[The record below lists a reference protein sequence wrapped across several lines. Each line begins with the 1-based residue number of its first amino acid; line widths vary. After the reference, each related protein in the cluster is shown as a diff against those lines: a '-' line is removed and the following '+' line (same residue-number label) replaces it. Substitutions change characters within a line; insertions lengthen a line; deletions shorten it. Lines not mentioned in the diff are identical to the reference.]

1 MLPQEIVFDT
11 RKCKPTEYEIKK
23 QSFWRHTEELTVSNE
38 EFIETIRK
46 RRLYTFKAHSPRS
59 IFIFYIRDYR
69 TVPFFDLH
77 KLFKKRHLHPFLAY
91 KAGAGYYI
99 LFSFVKSYSGV
110 YADRIYEAI
119 SLLINQEYPD
129 MCSLTTF
136 EEEIIY
142 RPIFYAKDII
152 FQDIKAVAY
161 LFQVH
166 EIYQDILKYN
176 LSIEPYSPLH
186 TVKENIRNVFYDT
199 FKEKLKSPLYNISK
213 PSIDQLTDNSKLTDI
228 NNIHGYSFNYLSISN
243 IYISDIAAYQQNT
256 VQNYSPKN
264 SITISILTMLYQL
277 NLLNIFNVS
286 VDALFLDLVGTKD
299 TYGFVYKQADKYY
312 YTTLDYDAKVYTIIG
327 LVQELFQ
334 QITYQFK
341 VHPID
346 AYFWLINEIGIQ
358 MKGSSYMDLHNG
370 EEYLDIITHAPKLKK
385 KSKILYDR
393 LTRNSTY
400 LHRTVL
406 KCILKEA
413 ITTQYYHNPFCFPY
427 LHCIISMK
435 QLEKKCSGHMRHYT
449 KKSIQKS
456 LLLLIDLGLIEKV
469 PDSQLSDYVKTHLD
483 IKSKEKYGRR
493 VSVFRI
499 PYCSNELFKRA
510 EYRIQH
516 KELLYSPQDLAVRF
530 FDNDKEAQEPFFG
543 QERDMRITSDG
554 TEPVQERILSFIIER
569 VQERGYVSFTD
580 VTKYTVRLL
589 NNNEGNARRFL
600 RSFLAN
606 RLPKKDLVCRCYSID
621 IQKGF
626 KITEKLHFGSSRIIF
641 KKELKNHG

>member
-1 MLPQEIVFDT
+1 LPQEIVFDT

-23 QSFWRHTEELTVSNE
+23 QSFWRHTEVLTVSNE

-59 IFIFYIRDYR
+59 IFIFYIRDYKS
-69 TVPFFDLH
+69 VPFFDLH

-152 FQDIKAVAY
+152 FQDMKAVAY

-166 EIYQDILKYN
+166 EIYQNILKYN

-186 TVKENIRNVFYDT
+186 TVEENIRNVFYDT
-199 FKEKLKSPLYNISK
+199 FKERLQSPLYNISK
-213 PSIDQLTDNSKLTDI
+213 PSIYQLTDNSKLTDI

-243 IYISDIAAYQQNT
+243 IYKADIATHQQNT
-256 VQNYSPKN
+256 VQNNSPKN

-277 NLLNIFNVS
+277 NLLNIFNIS
-286 VDALFLDLVGTKD
+286 VDALFLDLVGAKD
-299 TYGFVYKQADKYY
+299 TYGFVYKHDDKYY
-312 YTTLDYDAKVYTIIG
+312 YTTLDYDAKVYTIIS

-346 AYFWLINEIGIQ
+346 VYFWLINEIGIETDTIRTQ
-358 MKGSSYMDLHNG
+358 LQNG
-370 EEYLDIITHAPKLKK
+370 HKYLDIIKHSDKLKHKNSIVYKRLTNKTTVYRDILSYLIETAINDKYYNANLKFSYLACVVSIKNLSCIVK
-385 KSKILYDR
+385 KSDKR
-393 LTRNSTY
+393 VREA
-400 LHRTVL
+400 L
-406 KCILKEA
+406 K
-413 ITTQYYHNPFCFPY
+413 
-427 LHCIISMK
+427 
-435 QLEKKCSGHMRHYT
+435 
-449 KKSIQKS
+449 
-456 LLLLIDLGLIEKV
+456 LLIHLGLIEKV
-469 PDSQLSDYVKTHLD
+469 PDSEFSEYITEHLD
-483 IKSKEKYGRR
+483 IKSKEEYGRR

-499 PYCSNELFKRA
+499 PYCSDELFKRV
-510 EYRIQH
+510 EYCIQH

-554 TEPVQERILSFIIER
+554 TELVQKRILSFIIER
-569 VQERGYVSFTD
+569 VQEHGYVSFTA
-580 VTKYTVRLL
+580 VTKYTIGLL
-589 NNNEGNARRFL
+589 NNNEWNARRFL

-606 RLPKKDLVCRCYSID
+606 RLPKKDLVCRCYSMD
-621 IQKGF
+621 IQKRF

>member
-1 MLPQEIVFDT
+1 MPQEVVFDT

-23 QSFWRHTEELTVSNE
+23 QSFWRHTEALTVSNE

-46 RRLYTFKAHSPRS
+46 RRLYTFKSHSPRS
-59 IFIFYIRDYR
+59 IFVFHIRDYR
-69 TVPFFDLH
+69 SVPFFDLH
-77 KLFKKRHLHPFLAY
+77 KLFKKRNLHPFLAY
-91 KAGAGYYI
+91 KAGTGYYV
-99 LFSFVKSYSGV
+99 LFSFVKPYSGV

-129 MCSLTTF
+129 MCLLTTF

-142 RPIFYAKDII
+142 RPVFYAKDII
-152 FQDIKAVAY
+152 FQDIKAVTY

-166 EIYQDILKYN
+166 EIYQDILKHN
-176 LSIEPYSPLH
+176 LSIEPYSPLQM
-186 TVKENIRNVFYDT
+186 VKENIRNVFLDT
-199 FKEKLKSPLYNISK
+199 FKEELQFPLYNISK
-213 PSIDQLTDNSKLTDI
+213 PSIDQLTDNSKLTIKDI
-228 NNIHGYSFNYLSISN
+228 SGYSFNYLSISN
-243 IYISDIAAYQQNT
+243 IYNSGIITHQQNT
-256 VQNYSPKN
+256 AQNRSPKN
-264 SITISILTMLYQL
+264 SITISVLTMLYQL

-286 VDALFLDLVGTKD
+286 VDALFLDLVGAKD

-312 YTTLDYDAKVYTIIG
+312 YTTLDYNAKVYTIIS

-370 EEYLDIITHAPKLKK
+370 EEYLDIVTHAPKLKR
-385 KSKILYDR
+385 KSKILYNR

-413 ITTQYYHNPFCFPY
+413 VTTQYYHNPFCFSY
-427 LHCIISMK
+427 LHCIISIK
-435 QLEKKCSGHMRHYT
+435 QLENKCSGHMRHYT
-449 KKSIQKS
+449 QKSIRQS

-469 PDSQLSDYVKTHLD
+469 PDSQLSDYVKAHLD

-499 PYCSNELFKRA
+499 PYCSDELFKRA

-543 QERDMRITSDG
+543 QELDMHMTSDG
-554 TEPVQERILSFIIER
+554 TEQIQEQILSFIIGR
-569 VQERGYVSFTD
+569 IQKRGYVSFTT
-580 VTKYTVRLL
+580 VTEYTAGLL
-589 NNNEGNARRFL
+589 NNTKNNARRFL

-606 RLPKKDLVCRCYSID
+606 RLPKKNLVCRCYNMD
-621 IQKGF
+621 IQKRF

-641 KKELKNHG
+641 KKEWKNNG

>member
-1 MLPQEIVFDT
+1 MPQEVVFDT

-23 QSFWRHTEELTVSNE
+23 QSFWRHTEALTVSNE

-46 RRLYTFKAHSPRS
+46 RRLYTFKGHSPRS
-59 IFIFYIRDYR
+59 IFVFHIRDYES
-69 TVPFFDLH
+69 VPFFDLH
-77 KLFKKRHLHPFLAY
+77 KLFKKRNLHPFLAY
-91 KAGAGYYI
+91 KAGTGYYV
-99 LFSFVKSYSGV
+99 LFSFVKPYSGV
-110 YADRIYEAI
+110 YVDRIYEAI

-166 EIYQDILKYN
+166 EIYQDILKHN
-176 LSIEPYSPLH
+176 LSIEPYSPLQ
-186 TVKENIRNVFYDT
+186 TVKENIRNVFLDT
-199 FKEKLKSPLYNISK
+199 FKEKLQSPLYNISK

-243 IYISDIAAYQQNT
+243 IYRADIVIHQQNI
-256 VQNYSPKN
+256 VQNHSTIN
-264 SITISILTMLYQL
+264 SITISVLTMLYQL

-286 VDALFLDLVGTKD
+286 VDALFLDLVGAKN

-312 YTTLDYDAKVYTIIG
+312 YTTLDYNAKVYTIIS

-346 AYFWLINEIGIQ
+346 VYFWLINEIGIETDTLRTQ
-358 MKGSSYMDLHNG
+358 LRSGYK
-370 EEYLDIITHAPKLKK
+370 YLDIVKHADKLKHK
-385 KSKILYDR
+385 DPIVYKRLMNKTIIYRDIL
-393 LTRNSTY
+393 SY
-400 LHRTVL
+400 LIEKAINDKYYNANL
-406 KCILKEA
+406 K
-413 ITTQYYHNPFCFPY
+413 FPY
-427 LHCIISMK
+427 LACVISVKNLSCII
-435 QLEKKCSGHMRHYT
+435 
-449 KKSIQKS
+449 KKSDKRVKEA
-456 LLLLIDLGLIEKV
+456 LKLLIHLGLIEKV
-469 PDSQLSDYVKTHLD
+469 SDSEFSEYIMKHLD
-483 IKSKEKYGRR
+483 TKSKKEYGRR

-499 PYCSNELFKRA
+499 PYCSDELFKQA

-530 FDNDKEAQEPFFG
+530 FDNDKEAQKPFFG

-554 TEPVQERILSFIIER
+554 TEPIQERILSFIIER
-569 VQERGYVSFTD
+569 IQERGYVSFTD
-580 VTKYTVRLL
+580 VTKYTARLL
-589 NNNEGNARRFL
+589 NNNEWNARRFL

-606 RLPKKDLVCRCYSID
+606 RLPKKDLVCRCYSMD
-621 IQKGF
+621 IQKRF

-641 KKELKNHG
+641 KKEWKNDG

>member
-1 MLPQEIVFDT
+1 MLPQEVVFDT

-23 QSFWRHTEELTVSNE
+23 QSFWRHTEVLTISNE

-46 RRLYTFKAHSPRS
+46 RRLYTFKSHSPRS

-69 TVPFFDLH
+69 SVPFFDLH

-99 LFSFVKSYSGV
+99 LFSFVKPYSGV

-119 SLLINQEYPD
+119 SLLINQKYPD

-186 TVKENIRNVFYDT
+186 TVEENIRNVFYDT
-199 FKEKLKSPLYNISK
+199 FKERLQSPLYNISK

-243 IYISDIAAYQQNT
+243 IYGSDIATYQQNT
-256 VQNYSPKN
+256 VQNHSPKN

-286 VDALFLDLVGTKD
+286 VDALFLNLVGAKD

-312 YTTLDYDAKVYTIIG
+312 YTTLDYDAKVYTIIS
-327 LVQELFQ
+327 LVQKLFQ

-346 AYFWLINEIGIQ
+346 AYFWLINEIGIETDTLRIQ
-358 MKGSSYMDLHNG
+358 LQNG
-370 EEYLDIITHAPKLKK
+370 HKYLDIIKHSDKLKHKNPIVYKRLTNKTTIHRDILNYLIETAINDKYYNANLKFSYLTCIVSIRNLSNMVK
-385 KSKILYDR
+385 KSNGR
-393 LTRNSTY
+393 
-400 LHRTVL
+400 V
-406 KCILKEA
+406 KEA
-413 ITTQYYHNPFCFPY
+413 
-427 LHCIISMK
+427 LK
-435 QLEKKCSGHMRHYT
+435 
-449 KKSIQKS
+449 
-456 LLLLIDLGLIEKV
+456 LLIHLGLIEKV
-469 PDSQLSDYVKTHLD
+469 PDSEFSEYITEHLD
-483 IKSKEKYGRR
+483 TKSKEEYSRR
-493 VSVFRI
+493 VSIFRI
-499 PYCSNELFKRA
+499 PYCSDELFKRA

-530 FDNDKEAQEPFFG
+530 FDNDKEAQELFFG
-543 QERDMRITSDG
+543 QERDMRITSDDTG
-554 TEPVQERILSFIIER
+554 PIQERILSFIIER
-569 VQERGYVSFTD
+569 VQECGYVSFTD
-580 VTKYTVRLL
+580 VTKYTVVLL
-589 NNNEGNARRFL
+589 NNNEWNARRFL

-606 RLPKKDLVCRCYSID
+606 RLPKKDLVCCCYSMD
-621 IQKGF
+621 IQKRF

>member
-1 MLPQEIVFDT
+1 MPQEVVFDT

-23 QSFWRHTEELTVSNE
+23 QSFWRHTEALTVSNE

-46 RRLYTFKAHSPRS
+46 RRLYTFKSHSPRS
-59 IFIFYIRDYR
+59 IFVFHIRDYR
-69 TVPFFDLH
+69 SVPFFDLH
-77 KLFKKRHLHPFLAY
+77 KLFKKRNLHPFLAY
-91 KAGAGYYI
+91 KAGTGYYV
-99 LFSFVKSYSGV
+99 LFSFVKPYSGV

-129 MCSLTTF
+129 MCLLTTF

-142 RPIFYAKDII
+142 RPVFYAKDII
-152 FQDIKAVAY
+152 FQDIKAVTY

-176 LSIEPYSPLH
+176 LSIEPYSPLQ
-186 TVKENIRNVFYDT
+186 TVKENIRNVFLDT
-199 FKEKLKSPLYNISK
+199 FKEELRSPLYNISK
-213 PSIDQLTDNSKLTDI
+213 PSIDQLTDNSKLTIKDI
-228 NNIHGYSFNYLSISN
+228 SGYSFNYLSISN
-243 IYISDIAAYQQNT
+243 IYDSDIVIHQQKTLKNHST
-256 VQNYSPKN
+256 KN
-264 SITISILTMLYQL
+264 SIIISILTMLYQL

-286 VDALFLDLVGTKD
+286 VDALFLDLVGAKD
-299 TYGFVYKQADKYY
+299 TYGFVYKQTDKYY
-312 YTTLDYDAKVYTIIG
+312 YTTLDYNAKVYTIIS

-346 AYFWLINEIGIQ
+346 AYFWLINEIGIETDTLRTQ
-358 MKGSSYMDLHNG
+358 LQNG
-370 EEYLDIITHAPKLKK
+370 HKYLDIIKHADKLRHKNPIVYK
-385 KSKILYDR
+385 R
-393 LTRNSTY
+393 LTNKTTIHRDILSY
-400 LHRTVL
+400 LIEMAIHDKYYNANL
-406 KCILKEA
+406 K
-413 ITTQYYHNPFCFPY
+413 FPY
-427 LHCIISMK
+427 LACIVSVK
-435 QLEKKCSGHMRHYT
+435 DLSNVVG
-449 KKSIQKS
+449 KSYERTREALK
-456 LLLLIDLGLIEKV
+456 LLIHLGLIEQV
-469 PDSQLSDYVKTHLD
+469 PDSKFSEYITEHLD
-483 IKSKEKYGRR
+483 TKSKEEYGRR
-493 VSVFRI
+493 VSIFRI
-499 PYCSNELFKRA
+499 PYCSDELFKRA

-554 TEPVQERILSFIIER
+554 TEPVQERILLFIIER
-569 VQERGYVSFTD
+569 VQERGYVSFTNI
-580 VTKYTVRLL
+580 TKYTVSLL

-606 RLPKKDLVCRCYSID
+606 RLPKKDLVCRCYSMD
-621 IQKGF
+621 IQKRF

>member
-1 MLPQEIVFDT
+1 MLPQEVVFDT

-23 QSFWRHTEELTVSNE
+23 QSFWRHTEVLTISNE

-46 RRLYTFKAHSPRS
+46 RRLYTFKSHSPRS

-69 TVPFFDLH
+69 SVPFFDLH

-99 LFSFVKSYSGV
+99 LFSFVKPYSGV

-186 TVKENIRNVFYDT
+186 TVEENIRNVFYDT
-199 FKEKLKSPLYNISK
+199 FKERLQSPLYNISK

-243 IYISDIAAYQQNT
+243 IYGSDIATHQQNT
-256 VQNYSPKN
+256 VQNHSPKN

-286 VDALFLDLVGTKD
+286 VDALFLDLLGAKD

-312 YTTLDYDAKVYTIIG
+312 YTTLNYNAKVYTIIS
-327 LVQELFQ
+327 LVQKLFQ

-346 AYFWLINEIGIQ
+346 AYFWLINEIGIETDTLRIQ
-358 MKGSSYMDLHNG
+358 LQNG
-370 EEYLDIITHAPKLKK
+370 HKYLDIIKHSDKLKHKNPIVYKRLTNKTTIHRDILNYLIETAINDKYYNANLKFSYLTCIVSIRNLSNMVK
-385 KSKILYDR
+385 KSNGR
-393 LTRNSTY
+393 
-400 LHRTVL
+400 V
-406 KCILKEA
+406 KEA
-413 ITTQYYHNPFCFPY
+413 
-427 LHCIISMK
+427 LK
-435 QLEKKCSGHMRHYT
+435 
-449 KKSIQKS
+449 
-456 LLLLIDLGLIEKV
+456 LLIHLGLIEKV
-469 PDSQLSDYVKTHLD
+469 PDSEFSEYITEYLD
-483 IKSKEKYGRR
+483 TKSKEEYSRR
-493 VSVFRI
+493 VSIFRI
-499 PYCSNELFKRA
+499 PYCSDELFKRA

-543 QERDMRITSDG
+543 QERDMRIISDG

-580 VTKYTVRLL
+580 VTKYTARLL
-589 NNNEGNARRFL
+589 NNSEGNARRFL

-606 RLPKKDLVCRCYSID
+606 RLPKKDLVCRCYSMD
-621 IQKGF
+621 IQKRF

-641 KKELKNHG
+641 KKELKNYG

>member
-1 MLPQEIVFDT
+1 MSQEVVFDT

-23 QSFWRHTEELTVSNE
+23 QSFWRHTEALTVSNE

-59 IFIFYIRDYR
+59 IFIFYIRDYKS
-69 TVPFFDLH
+69 VPFFDLH

-99 LFSFVKSYSGV
+99 LFSFVKPYSGV

-199 FKEKLKSPLYNISK
+199 FKEKLQSPLYNISK

-243 IYISDIAAYQQNT
+243 IYISDIAAHQQNT
-256 VQNYSPKN
+256 VQNHSPKN

-312 YTTLDYDAKVYTIIG
+312 YTTLDYDAKVYTIID

-346 AYFWLINEIGIQ
+346 AYFWLINEIGIETDTLRTQ
-358 MKGSSYMDLHNG
+358 LRSGYK
-370 EEYLDIITHAPKLKK
+370 YLDIVKHADKLKHKNPIVYKRLTNKTTIHRDILNYLIETAINDKYYNANLKFSYLTCIVSIKNLSNIVK
-385 KSKILYDR
+385 KSNER
-393 LTRNSTY
+393 VNEA
-400 LHRTVL
+400 L
-406 KCILKEA
+406 K
-413 ITTQYYHNPFCFPY
+413 
-427 LHCIISMK
+427 
-435 QLEKKCSGHMRHYT
+435 
-449 KKSIQKS
+449 
-456 LLLLIDLGLIEKV
+456 LLINLGLIEKV
-469 PDSQLSDYVKTHLD
+469 SDSEFSEYIIKHLD
-483 IKSKEKYGRR
+483 TKSKEEYGRR

-499 PYCSNELFKRA
+499 PYCSDELFKRA

-530 FDNDKEAQEPFFG
+530 FDNDKEAQELFFG

-554 TEPVQERILSFIIER
+554 TEPVQERILLFIIER

-606 RLPKKDLVCRCYSID
+606 RLPKKDLVCRCYSMD
-621 IQKGF
+621 IQKRF

-641 KKELKNHG
+641 KKELKNNG

>member
-1 MLPQEIVFDT
+1 MLPQEIVFDA

-23 QSFWRHTEELTVSNE
+23 QSFWRHTETLTVSNE

-46 RRLYTFKAHSPRS
+46 RRLYTFKSHSPRS
-59 IFIFYIRDYR
+59 IFIFYIRDYKS
-69 TVPFFDLH
+69 VPFFDLH

-91 KAGAGYYI
+91 KAGTGYYI
-99 LFSFVKSYSGV
+99 LFSFVKPYSGV

-152 FQDIKAVAY
+152 FQDVKAVAY

-176 LSIEPYSPLH
+176 LSIEPYSPLQ

-199 FKEKLKSPLYNISK
+199 FKEELQSPLYNISK
-213 PSIDQLTDNSKLTDI
+213 LSIDQLTDNSKLTDI
-228 NNIHGYSFNYLSISN
+228 NNIYGYSFNYLSISN
-243 IYISDIAAYQQNT
+243 IYGADIATHQQNT
-256 VQNYSPKN
+256 VQNHSSKN
-264 SITISILTMLYQL
+264 SITVSILAMLYQL

-286 VDALFLDLVGTKD
+286 VDALFLDLVGAKD

-312 YTTLDYDAKVYTIIG
+312 YTTLDYNAKVYTIIS
-327 LVQELFQ
+327 LVQKLFQ

-346 AYFWLINEIGIQ
+346 AYFWLINEIGIETDTLRTELRSGY
-358 MKGSSYMDLHNG
+358 K
-370 EEYLDIITHAPKLKK
+370 YLDIVKHADKLKHK
-385 KSKILYDR
+385 NPIIYKRLMNKTTIYRNIL
-393 LTRNSTY
+393 SY
-400 LHRTVL
+400 LIETAINDKYYNANL
-406 KCILKEA
+406 K
-413 ITTQYYHNPFCFPY
+413 FPY
-427 LHCIISMK
+427 LACVISVKNLSCII
-435 QLEKKCSGHMRHYT
+435 
-449 KKSIQKS
+449 KKSDKRVKEA
-456 LLLLIDLGLIEKV
+456 LKLLIHLGLIEKV
-469 PDSQLSDYVKTHLD
+469 SDSEFSEYIMEHLD
-483 IKSKEKYGRR
+483 TKSKKEYGRR

-499 PYCSNELFKRA
+499 PYCSDELFKRA

-516 KELLYSPQDLAVRF
+516 KELLYSPQDLAIRF
-530 FDNDKEAQEPFFG
+530 FDNDKKAQEPFFG
-543 QERDMRITSDG
+543 QERDMHTTSDG

-569 VQERGYVSFTD
+569 VQERGYVSFTA

-606 RLPKKDLVCRCYSID
+606 RLPKKDLVCRCYNMD
-621 IQKGF
+621 IQKRF

>member
-11 RKCKPTEYEIKK
+11 RKCKPAEYEIKK
-23 QSFWRHTEELTVSNE
+23 QSFWRHTEALTVSNE

-69 TVPFFDLH
+69 SVPFFDLH

-91 KAGAGYYI
+91 KAGAGYYV
-99 LFSFVKSYSGV
+99 LFSFVKPYSGV

-152 FQDIKAVAY
+152 FQDMKAVAY

-199 FKEKLKSPLYNISK
+199 FKERFQSPLYNISK

-228 NNIHGYSFNYLSISN
+228 NNIHGYSFNYLFISN
-243 IYISDIAAYQQNT
+243 IYGSDIATYQQNT
-256 VQNYSPKN
+256 VQNHSPKN

-312 YTTLDYDAKVYTIIG
+312 YTTLDYDAKVYTIIS

-346 AYFWLINEIGIQ
+346 AYFWLINEIGIETDTLRTQ
-358 MKGSSYMDLHNG
+358 LRSGHK
-370 EEYLDIITHAPKLKK
+370 YLDIVKHADKLKHKNLIVYKRLTNKTTVHRDILSYLIETAINDKYYNDNLKFSCLTCTVSIRNLSNIVK
-385 KSKILYDR
+385 KSNVRVKE
-393 LTRNSTY
+393 S
-400 LHRTVL
+400 L
-406 KCILKEA
+406 K
-413 ITTQYYHNPFCFPY
+413 
-427 LHCIISMK
+427 
-435 QLEKKCSGHMRHYT
+435 
-449 KKSIQKS
+449 
-456 LLLLIDLGLIEKV
+456 LLIHLGLIEKV
-469 PDSQLSDYVKTHLD
+469 PDSEFSEYITEHLD
-483 IKSKEKYGRR
+483 TKSKEKYGRR
-493 VSVFRI
+493 VSAFRI
-499 PYCSNELFKRA
+499 PYCSDELFKRA

-516 KELLYSPQDLAVRF
+516 KELLYSTQDLAVRF
-530 FDNDKEAQEPFFG
+530 FDNDKKAQEPFFG

-569 VQERGYVSFTD
+569 VQERGYVSFTA

-606 RLPKKDLVCRCYSID
+606 RLLKKDLVCCCYSID
-621 IQKGF
+621 IQKRF

-641 KKELKNHG
+641 KKE

>member
-11 RKCKPTEYEIKK
+11 RKCKPIEYEIKK
-23 QSFWRHTEELTVSNE
+23 QSFWRHTEALTVSNE

-59 IFIFYIRDYR
+59 IFVFHIRDYR
-69 TVPFFDLH
+69 SVPFFDLH

-199 FKEKLKSPLYNISK
+199 FKERLQSPLYNISK

-243 IYISDIAAYQQNT
+243 IYSSDIATYQQNT
-256 VQNYSPKN
+256 VQNHSPKN
-264 SITISILTMLYQL
+264 SITISIFTMLYQL

-286 VDALFLDLVGTKD
+286 VDALFLDLVGAKD
-299 TYGFVYKQADKYY
+299 TYGFVYKQDDKYY
-312 YTTLDYDAKVYTIIG
+312 YTTLDYDAKVYTIIS

-346 AYFWLINEIGIQ
+346 AYFWLINEIGIETDTLRIQ
-358 MKGSSYMDLHNG
+358 LRSGHK
-370 EEYLDIITHAPKLKK
+370 YLDIVKHADKLKYKNLVVYKRLTNKTTIYRDILSYLIETAINDKYYNANLKFSYLACVVSIKNLSNMVK
-385 KSKILYDR
+385 KSNER
-393 LTRNSTY
+393 VREA
-400 LHRTVL
+400 L
-406 KCILKEA
+406 K
-413 ITTQYYHNPFCFPY
+413 
-427 LHCIISMK
+427 
-435 QLEKKCSGHMRHYT
+435 
-449 KKSIQKS
+449 
-456 LLLLIDLGLIEKV
+456 LLINLGLIEKV
-469 PDSQLSDYVKTHLD
+469 SDSEFSDYITEHLD
-483 IKSKEKYGRR
+483 TKSKEKYGRR
-493 VSVFRI
+493 VSIFRI
-499 PYCSNELFKRA
+499 PYCSDELFKRA

-554 TEPVQERILSFIIER
+554 TEPVQERILSFIIGR
-569 VQERGYVSFTD
+569 VRERGYVSFTD

-621 IQKGF
+621 IQKRF

-641 KKELKNHG
+641 KKELKNNG

>member
-1 MLPQEIVFDT
+1 MLPQEVVFDT

-23 QSFWRHTEELTVSNE
+23 QSFWRHTEALTVSNE

-46 RRLYTFKAHSPRS
+46 RRLYTFKTHSPRS

-69 TVPFFDLH
+69 SVPFFDLH

-161 LFQVH
+161 LFQMH

-199 FKEKLKSPLYNISK
+199 FKERLQSPLYNISK

-243 IYISDIAAYQQNT
+243 IYGSDIATHQQNT
-256 VQNYSPKN
+256 VQNHSPKN

-286 VDALFLDLVGTKD
+286 VDALFLDLVGAKD

-312 YTTLDYDAKVYTIIG
+312 YTTLDYNAKVYTIIS
-327 LVQELFQ
+327 LVQKLFQ

-346 AYFWLINEIGIQ
+346 AYFWLINEIGIETDTLRIQ
-358 MKGSSYMDLHNG
+358 LQNG
-370 EEYLDIITHAPKLKK
+370 YKYLDIIKHSDKLKHKNPIVYKRLTNKTTIHRDILNYLIETAINDKYYNANLKFSYLTCIVSIRNLSNMVK
-385 KSKILYDR
+385 KSNGR
-393 LTRNSTY
+393 
-400 LHRTVL
+400 V
-406 KCILKEA
+406 KEA
-413 ITTQYYHNPFCFPY
+413 
-427 LHCIISMK
+427 LK
-435 QLEKKCSGHMRHYT
+435 
-449 KKSIQKS
+449 
-456 LLLLIDLGLIEKV
+456 LLIHLGLIEKV
-469 PDSQLSDYVKTHLD
+469 PDSEFSEYITEYLD
-483 IKSKEKYGRR
+483 TKSKEEYSRR
-493 VSVFRI
+493 VSIFRI
-499 PYCSNELFKRA
+499 PYCSDELFKRA

-543 QERDMRITSDG
+543 QERDMRITSDS

-580 VTKYTVRLL
+580 VTEYTARLL
-589 NNNEGNARRFL
+589 NNSEGNARRFL

-606 RLPKKDLVCRCYSID
+606 RLPKKDLVCRCYSMD
-621 IQKGF
+621 IQKRF